1 MAERN
6 PLSRVEKILD
16 ATIKGTSY
24 DAPPLSRVEEDLLE
38 LKASIDA
45 GGGGGTG
52 TKDYNEFINKPSIN
66 GHELVGNQTSEDLDI
81 KGSTTNI
88 YNPSDEEVIMGGGT
102 GGQTHNT
109 YDSEEENL
117 IIGS

>member
-1 MAERN
+1 MAEKN

-52 TKDYNEFINKPSIN
+52 TKNYNE
-66 GHELVGNQTSEDLDI
+66 L
-81 KGSTTNI
+81 
-88 YNPSDEEVIMGGGT
+88 
-102 GGQTHNT
+102 
-109 YDSEEENL
+109 ENL
-117 IIGS
+117 PTLNGTQLKGNMESKDVGVEGDMEYRYDPSTETVTLG